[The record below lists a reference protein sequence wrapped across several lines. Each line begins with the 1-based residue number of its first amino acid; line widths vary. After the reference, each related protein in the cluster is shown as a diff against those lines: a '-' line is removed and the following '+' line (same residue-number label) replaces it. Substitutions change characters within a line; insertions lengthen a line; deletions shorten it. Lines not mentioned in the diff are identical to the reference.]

1 MEWYVILAIVIMS
14 ISILRGIFIDVRKRI
29 RGEGTSIN
37 KNIDR
42 SKKEYNDNYN
52 LIELA
57 RSFEEKGEYDKAS
70 LFYSKSGQ
78 VYAALKMKSML
89 GVKYSKEIIKTL
101 KNSDIENP
109 ELILRNLVN
118 EVYYKLERPAMAIA
132 LLNDFGLKEEAQALK
147 AVTGVDMV
155 GDTKN
160 EKKNEIPYNLEEKN
174 DEQIKNDDNEDNEDN
189 IKINFSNMLYTATAD
204 LTEECYLCKKT
215 VKENEAY
222 LRCVYCGIYGH
233 YSHLGEY
240 IKVKAECPSCKQR
253 LIHSMYSI

>member
-14 ISILRGIFIDVRKRI
+14 ISILRGIFIDVRRRI
-29 RGEGTSIN
+29 RGESTSIN

-89 GVKYSKEIIKTL
+89 GVKYSKEIIKNL
-101 KNSDIENP
+101 KNSDVENP

-155 GDTKN
+155 EDTKN
-160 EKKNEIPYNLEEKN
+160 EKKYEIPYNLEEKN
-174 DEQIKNDDNEDNEDN
+174 DEQIKNDDNENSIE
-189 IKINFSNMLYTATAD
+189 INVKNRLYTAMAN
-204 LTEECYLCKKT
+204 LTEKCYLCKKNI
-215 VKENEAY
+215 KENEVY

>member
-14 ISILRGIFIDVRKRI
+14 ISILRGIYIDIRRRI
-29 RGEGTSIN
+29 RGKGSAIN

-70 LFYSKSGQ
+70 LFYLKSGQ

-101 KNSDIENP
+101 KDSDIENP

-155 GDTKN
+155 EDTKN
-160 EKKNEIPYNLEEKN
+160 EKQNERPYNLEEKN
-174 DEQIKNDDNEDNEDN
+174 DEQIKNDDNEDNRE
-189 IKINFSNMLYTATAD
+189 INFNNMLNTATTN

-215 VKENEAY
+215 IKENEVY
-222 LRCVYCGIYGH
+222 IRCVYCGIYGH

>member
-14 ISILRGIFIDVRKRI
+14 ISILRGILIDVRRRI
-29 RGEGTSIN
+29 RGKGASIN

-70 LFYSKSGQ
+70 LFYLKSGQ

-101 KNSDIENP
+101 KDSDIENP

-118 EVYYKLERPAMAIA
+118 EVYYKLEKPAMAIA

-147 AVTGVDMV
+147 AVTGVNMV
-155 GDTKN
+155 DDVKS
-160 EKKNEIPYNLEEKN
+160 EIRNDISYNLEEQN
-174 DEQIKNDDNEDNEDN
+174 NEQIKNDDNKVNREINFDN
-189 IKINFSNMLYTATAD
+189 ILITAMTN
-204 LTEECYLCKKT
+204 LTEECYLCKKNI
-215 VKENEAY
+215 KENEVY
-222 LRCVYCGIYGH
+222 MRCVYCGIYGH
-233 YSHLGEY
+233 HSHLGEY
-240 IKVKAECPSCKQR
+240 IKVKAQCPSCKQR
-253 LIHSMYSI
+253 LTNSMYNI